1 MSKMPEIIMIE
12 PNDLINLGRVP
23 VSASKNPLFET
34 CKLIIENNPSTLEAE
49 EFLISYYEKL
59 AYTDLNS
66 LFNTNIST
74 LEKKS
79 FHDYFLPWIHKKP
92 SRSRDVAFTQKIE
105 EKEVI
110 KKVRKLKEIMISV
123 QAKGYV
129 PEDHTNR
136 RYGHIS
142 GYFLETRKN
151 KGFYVVA
158 GNHRFSAL
166 SALGFEKIPVIYESV
181 DYFKPRD
188 RDCFG
193 WKEMLNFFSYKDI
206 EKWPSVKSGF
216 LKPEEAEVILNSYLD
231 FK

>member
-1 MSKMPEIIMIE
+1 MSSQPKIKIVNSE
-12 PNDLINLGRVP
+12 DLINLGRLP
-23 VSASKNPLFET
+23 VSASENPLFKT
-34 CKLIIENNPSTLEAE
+34 CKLIIDNNPSSSEAE
-49 EFLISYYEKL
+49 EFLISYYQNL
-59 AYTDLNS
+59 AHTDLNS
-66 LFNTNIST
+66 LFNTSISA
-74 LEKKS
+74 LERKS
-79 FHDYFLPWIHKKP
+79 FHNYFLPWIHKKP
-92 SRSRDVAFTQKIE
+92 SRARDVAFTQKIAE
-105 EKEVI
+105 IEVI

-129 PEDHTNR
+129 PKDHSDR
-136 RYGHIS
+136 RHGHIS
-142 GYFLETRKN
+142 GYFIESRK
-151 KGFYVVA
+151 KRGFYVVA

-193 WKEMLNFFSYKDI
+193 WKELPKVFSYKDI

-216 LKPEEAEVILNSYLD
+216 LKPEEAEAILESYLD

>member
-1 MSKMPEIIMIE
+1 MSSQAKIKLV
-12 PNDLINLGRVP
+12 NRGDLINLGRVP
-23 VSASKNPLFET
+23 VSASDNSLLKT
-34 CKLIIENNPSTLEAE
+34 CKLIIENNPSSSEAE
-49 EFLISYYEKL
+49 EFLISYYQNL

-66 LFNTNIST
+66 LFNTSISV
-74 LEKKS
+74 LERKS
-79 FHDYFLPWIHKKP
+79 FHNYFLPWIHKKP
-92 SRSRDVAFTQKIE
+92 SRTRDVAFTQKIAE
-105 EKEVI
+105 IEVI

-129 PEDHTNR
+129 PKDHPDR
-136 RYGHIS
+136 RHGHIS
-142 GYFLETRKN
+142 GYFIESRK
-151 KGFYVVA
+151 KRGFYVVA

-181 DYFKPRD
+181 DYFKSRD

-193 WKEMLNFFSYKDI
+193 WKELPKVFSYKDI

-216 LKPEEAEVILNSYLD
+216 LKAEEAEVILESYLD